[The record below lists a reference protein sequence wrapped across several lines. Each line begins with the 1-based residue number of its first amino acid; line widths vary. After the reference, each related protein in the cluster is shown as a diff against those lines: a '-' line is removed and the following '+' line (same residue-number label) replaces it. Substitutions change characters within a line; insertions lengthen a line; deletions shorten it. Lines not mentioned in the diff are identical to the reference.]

1 MVSLMYTPS
10 RRMALTPELLA
21 FVERIEA
28 DPGPEEGT
36 RDPTDAELM
45 DWSRALL
52 AEERASRL
60 HLFAYGSLIW
70 NPVHEFRTSRRA
82 IAAGWHRSF
91 CMRITRW
98 RGTREFPG
106 LMMALDRGGACSGV
120 LYELEGADHAAQ
132 IFRLLEREVDAV
144 PATIIPRWINVRTSL
159 GAERALTFVASPHGP
174 AYAGRL
180 PLEDVARITAKAAG
194 HWGSTAE
201 YLYRTVRGL
210 EDHGIVDRNLWRLQ
224 HLVAQEIL
232 ALSQNINPDLREGD
246 KWDQA
251 PIG

>member
-1 MVSLMYTPS
+1 
-10 RRMALTPELLA
+10 MALTPELLA
-21 FVERIEA
+21 LVERTEA
-28 DPGPEEGT
+28 DPGPEEGS
-36 RDPTDAELM
+36 RDPTDAELL

-52 AEERASRL
+52 EEERASRVL
-60 HLFAYGSLIW
+60 LFAYGSLIW
-70 NPVHEFRTSRRA
+70 NPVFEFRASRRA
-82 IAAGWHRSF
+82 VAGGWHRSF

-120 LYELEGADHAAQ
+120 LYELEGADNVAQ
-132 IFRLLEREVDAV
+132 VFRLLEREVDAV
-144 PATIIPRWINVRTSL
+144 PATNVPRWVNVRTSFGL
-159 GAERALTFVASPHGP
+159 ERALTFVASPHGP

-224 HLVAQEIL
+224 KLVADEIV
-232 ALSQNINPDLREGD
+232 ALQLDLRPERSDGASPERRSP
-246 KWDQA
+246 QEA
-251 PIG
+251 R